1 MKSKTSLLLLA
12 AALLVPSFTLRAE
25 NASPAPVAPQIEV
38 DWPAFLG
45 QHDLVWEETPRQWN
59 EGAFVG
65 NGQLGMMVYATLD
78 DNRLDFHLGRADVTD
93 HRGAPDRKT
102 SFGVPGKG
110 VMFDYPRLDLG
121 RMALR
126 PSGKIKSVTMRQDL
140 WNAEITGTITTD
152 LGELKIRAF
161 TPRDRMVQII
171 QVSSTEKTSD
181 GKPAEWKWD

>member
-1 MKSKTSLLLLA
+1 MKTFLTLLA
-12 AALLVPSFTLRAE
+12 LASFTLLKAT
-25 NASPAPVAPQIEV
+25 AAPVAPQIEV
-38 DWPAFLG
+38 DWPEFIG
-45 QHDLVWEETPRQWN
+45 RHDLVWEETPRQWN
-59 EGAFVG
+59 EGAFTG

-93 HRGAPDRKT
+93 HRKAPDRKT
-102 SFGVPGKG
+102 SLGVKG
-110 VMFDYPRLDLG
+110 ASLFWDFPRLDIG

-126 PSGKIKSVTMRQDL
+126 PAGKILDGTMRQDL

-171 QVSSTEKTSD
+171 QVSSTEKTSAD
-181 GKPAEWKWD
+181 PPHS